1 MGQHGQKKVAI
12 VGVDTNLLPKFSNEK
27 TNEILNKIK
36 NGDAEARQQFIFAN
50 MRLVLSVIQRYI
62 KQTNNNDDVFQVG
75 CIGLIKAIDNFDP
88 KFGVKFSTYAVPMII
103 GEIRR
108 FLRDET
114 GIRIS
119 RSIRDTAYRAL
130 QASEKLGKQ
139 LQREP
144 TVEEIAAEIGN
155 TVNAVFF
162 ALSATGTVF
171 SLDEPIGEKDA
182 DSITIMEQMPIDSK
196 TSDDWLSDKLLK
208 DAIKN
213 LAEKEREILLM
224 RYFDGKTQME
234 ISEEVG
240 ISQAQVSRL
249 EKTALSQIK
258 VNI

>member
-1 MGQHGQKKVAI
+1 MKKVAI
-12 VGVDTNLLPKFSNEK
+12 VGVDTNLLPKYSNAE
-27 TNEILNKIK
+27 TNEILNRIHS
-36 NGDAEARQQFIFAN
+36 GDPDARQKFIFAN
-50 MRLVLSVIQRYI
+50 MRLVLSVIQKYI
-62 KQTNNNDDVFQVG
+62 KQTNSNDDVFQVG

-119 RSIRDTAYRAL
+119 RSIRDTAYRSL
-130 QASEKLGKQ
+130 QAQQKLSKQ

-144 TVEEIAAEIGN
+144 TIEEIAAEIN
-155 TVNAVFF
+155 DTVKAVFF
-162 ALSATGTVF
+162 ALAATGTVM
-171 SLDEPIGEKDA
+171 SLDENIGERDA
-182 DSITIMEQMPIDSK
+182 DSAAIIEQMPID
-196 TSDDWLSDKLLK
+196 TPNSDDWVNDKLLK

-213 LAEKEREILLM
+213 LAAKEREILLM

-234 ISEEVG
+234 ISDEVG

-249 EKTALSQIK
+249 EKNALAQIK
-258 VNI
+258 SNL